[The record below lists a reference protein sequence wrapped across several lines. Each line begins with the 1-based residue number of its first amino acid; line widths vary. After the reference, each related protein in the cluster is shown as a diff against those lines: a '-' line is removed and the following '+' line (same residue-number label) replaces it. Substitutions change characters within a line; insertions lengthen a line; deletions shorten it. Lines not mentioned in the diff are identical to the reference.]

1 MLVLSRFIDQ
11 SIVIDGNIEVTVR
24 QIGKGRVQLAFNA
37 PPTVRIVRRELMDEL
52 MDDPQPQPSPDSQ
65 TTH

>member
-24 QIGKGRVQLAFNA
+24 QIGNGRVQLAFNA
-37 PPTVRIVRRELMDEL
+37 PPTVRIVRSELLDP
-52 MDDPQPQPSPDSQ
+52 PQPQPSPDPQ
-65 TTH
+65 AH